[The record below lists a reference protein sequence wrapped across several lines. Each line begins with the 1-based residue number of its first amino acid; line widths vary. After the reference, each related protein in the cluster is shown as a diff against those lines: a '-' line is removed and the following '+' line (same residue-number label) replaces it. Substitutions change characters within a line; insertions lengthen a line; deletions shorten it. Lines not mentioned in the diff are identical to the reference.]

1 MVKKKNI
8 LITGSSRG
16 IGLSIAE
23 KLYKDEYN
31 QIFINGRNKKK
42 LENLKKKKLANC
54 EIALGDINNSTVL
67 KKINKKIK
75 RLDVLICNIGSGRS
89 KITGKETKQ
98 DWEKSLSQNFYSS
111 VNTIKVFEKKLIKS
125 KGIIICISSICG
137 MEFIKGAPITYS
149 VSKAALNAFVR
160 FYSKYLGTKGVRLN
174 AIAPGNILFK
184 GSTWEKKLQKNKRM
198 TLNQID
204 QEVSL
209 KRFGTAEDIANLVN
223 YLIKDNS
230 KFINGSI
237 IVADGGQIRGL

>member
-1 MVKKKNI
+1 
-8 LITGSSRG
+8 
-16 IGLSIAE
+16 
-23 KLYKDEYN
+23 
-31 QIFINGRNKKK
+31 
-42 LENLKKKKLANC
+42 
-54 EIALGDINNSTVL
+54 
-67 KKINKKIK
+67 
-75 RLDVLICNIGSGRS
+75 
-89 KITGKETKQ
+89 
-98 DWEKSLSQNFYSS
+98 
-111 VNTIKVFEKKLIKS
+111 
-125 KGIIICISSICG
+125 

-230 KFINGSI
+230 KFINGSN
-237 IVADGGQIRGL
+237 VK

>member
-1 MVKKKNI
+1 
-8 LITGSSRG
+8 
-16 IGLSIAE
+16 
-23 KLYKDEYN
+23 
-31 QIFINGRNKKK
+31 
-42 LENLKKKKLANC
+42 
-54 EIALGDINNSTVL
+54 
-67 KKINKKIK
+67 
-75 RLDVLICNIGSGRS
+75 
-89 KITGKETKQ
+89 
-98 DWEKSLSQNFYSS
+98 
-111 VNTIKVFEKKLIKS
+111 
-125 KGIIICISSICG
+125 

-160 FYSKYLGTKGVRLN
+160 FYSKHLGAKGVRLN